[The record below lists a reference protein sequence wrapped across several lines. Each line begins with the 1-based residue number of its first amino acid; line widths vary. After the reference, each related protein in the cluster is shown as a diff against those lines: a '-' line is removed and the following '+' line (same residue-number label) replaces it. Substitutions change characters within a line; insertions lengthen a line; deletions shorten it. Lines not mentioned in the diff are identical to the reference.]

1 MGRGVEVGVAVGVAD
16 GVGVGVAAFTV
27 MDRAVALAAT
37 PALSVTSRM
46 KFQTPA
52 VLEVEVAKL

>member
-1 MGRGVEVGVAVGVAD
+1 MGCGVAVGVAVGVAD
-16 GVGVGVAAFTV
+16 GVGVGATAFTV
-27 MDRAVALAAT
+27 TVRAVELAAA

-52 VLEVEVAKL
+52 VVALEVAKL